1 MCTGTN
7 IHIRHCWNHL
17 VLRRIKSTGG
27 NTTKRDYH
35 LIYEIKMIWSNQN
48 LLYMRRSYIDQ
59 MQTNW
64 NIFGGGMLGGSSE
77 DGIHLFLLP
86 RYYRPSYWKRNLEI
100 KLPQNLLRHQKVTE
114 RPHADL
120 IQLYAGTLTGPDPAE
135 TCFAERQRNIYCF
148 QLYLVRF
155 LLTCNGS
162 LPEEGIGRNQR
173 GYSLR
178 NSGVREGCETPESSW
193 NETST

>member
-27 NTTKRDYH
+27 NTAKRDYH

-77 DGIHLFLLP
+77 DGIHFFSFTTLLQTILLKKKPRDKTTTKPATSPKGYREATRWFNSALRRNSNRTRSCRDMLCWTAEEHLLFSTLLGQVP
-86 RYYRPSYWKRNLEI
+86 
-100 KLPQNLLRHQKVTE
+100 
-114 RPHADL
+114 ADL
-120 IQLYAGTLTGPDPAE
+120 
-135 TCFAERQRNIYCF
+135 
-148 QLYLVRF
+148 
-155 LLTCNGS
+155 
-162 LPEEGIGRNQR
+162 
-173 GYSLR
+173 
-178 NSGVREGCETPESSW
+178 
-193 NETST
+193 